1 MSEHKHIEEEREF
14 ILRRWI
20 NITQENHIL
29 IAPVLSLAA
38 FILLAVGDTA
48 LLTRVCALLLQIVL
62 FQIVVTAHITRP
74 RLRRRVF
81 IFSPFA
87 ILGLLALIAV
97 VSIFVSADW
106 GRALATGFSA
116 LLTAG
121 VIIRIFGRIAKAPV
135 VNVYVVHNAV
145 TVYLML
151 GLLFSYIFLT
161 TEAVTAGAFFT
172 QGVQPASTY
181 LYFSYTTL
189 ATIGYGDF
197 TAANT
202 SGRFLAVAEGLMGQ
216 LYLVTVLALIV
227 SNLGRQRKP
236 SDDSDQAVPEVP
248 TETQ

>member
-1 MSEHKHIEEEREF
+1 M
-14 ILRRWI
+14 RRWI

-29 IAPVLSLAA
+29 LAPVLSLAA
-38 FILLAVGDTA
+38 FVLLAVGDTA
-48 LLTRVCALLLQIVL
+48 LLTRVCALVLQIVL
-62 FQIVVTAHITRP
+62 FQIAVTAHITHP
-74 RLRRRVF
+74 GLRRRVF

-87 ILGLLALIAV
+87 VLGLLALIAV

-121 VIIRIFGRIAKAPV
+121 VIIRIFVRIAKAPV
-135 VNVYVVHNAV
+135 ININVVANAI

-161 TEAVTAGAFFT
+161 VASVIADAFFT
-172 QGVQPASTY
+172 QGVQPTSTY
-181 LYFSYTTL
+181 LYFSYITL

-197 TAANT
+197 TPANT
-202 SGRFLAVAEGLMGQ
+202 LGRFLAVAEGLMGQ

-227 SNLGRQRKP
+227 SNLGRQRKS
-236 SDDSDQAVPEVP
+236 SDDSDQTVPEVP